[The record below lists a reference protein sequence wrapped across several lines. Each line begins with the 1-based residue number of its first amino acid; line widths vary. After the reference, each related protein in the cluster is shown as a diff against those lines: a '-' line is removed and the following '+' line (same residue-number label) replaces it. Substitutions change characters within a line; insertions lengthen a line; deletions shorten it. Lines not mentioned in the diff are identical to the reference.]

1 MTTYLFC
8 VLKIVVKLNDI
19 LILFLTYFQYKTFT
33 LTNSFH
39 LCLLPLT
46 AALVKRGL
54 FVLVENSEPGVRMEL
69 AVRVSEQL
77 EAGEVQDDSVRGFF
91 GTLDEIWSL
100 CLRLMIVGCFTCT
113 WVLLF
118 NVGTL
123 FDLM

>member
-8 VLKIVVKLNDI
+8 VLKIEVKLNDI

-33 LTNSFH
+33 VTNSFH
-39 LCLLPLT
+39 FCLLPLT

-91 GTLDEIWSL
+91 GTLDEIDHH
-100 CLRLMIVGCFTCT
+100 G
-113 WVLLF
+113 
-118 NVGTL
+118 
-123 FDLM
+123 